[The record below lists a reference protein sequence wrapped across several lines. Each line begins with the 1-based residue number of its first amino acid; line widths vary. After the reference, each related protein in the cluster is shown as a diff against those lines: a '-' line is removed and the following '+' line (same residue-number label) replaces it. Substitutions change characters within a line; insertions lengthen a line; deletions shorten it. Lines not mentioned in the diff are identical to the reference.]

1 MMYCRLDYNIIA
13 DHHILI
19 LMVMILLL
27 CGGCVVDVV
36 RILFHREQGIRIWNV
51 TFSNCEFSF
60 RTLQKMARRPQ
71 KVNRSVYDDC
81 DVRYDISMQLE
92 DYSTEHSIDLP
103 LPSLL
108 AVPLDH
114 WIVNQP
120 NRRYHIKSF

>member
-1 MMYCRLDYNIIA
+1 M
-13 DHHILI
+13 
-19 LMVMILLL
+19 
-27 CGGCVVDVV
+27 DVV